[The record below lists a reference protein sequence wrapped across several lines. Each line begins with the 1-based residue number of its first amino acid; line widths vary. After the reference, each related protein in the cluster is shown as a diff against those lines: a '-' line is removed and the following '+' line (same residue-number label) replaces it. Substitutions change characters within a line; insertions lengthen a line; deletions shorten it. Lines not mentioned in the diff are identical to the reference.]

1 MMAVGFITAMTKRFS
16 GMGKFLYDGAP
27 GILSALLTYFLASL
41 IKQQR

>member
-1 MMAVGFITAMTKRFS
+1 MMAVGFITSMTWRFS
-16 GMGKFLYDGAP
+16 GMGKYLYDGAP